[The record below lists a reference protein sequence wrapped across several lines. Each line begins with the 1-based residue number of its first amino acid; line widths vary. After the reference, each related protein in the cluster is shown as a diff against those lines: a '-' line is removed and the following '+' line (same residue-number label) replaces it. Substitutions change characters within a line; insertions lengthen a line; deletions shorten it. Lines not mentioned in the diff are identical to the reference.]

1 MSSHAH
7 TTTASSSNFQLIF
20 NNALK
25 AYEKRTK
32 KDLLAHPLTARLQ
45 ACDSPSAILSILQQQ
60 VHEFDQSTGSSDDRW
75 TKWLDPTVSVLYVFS
90 ATLGEGVGPVHLG
103 T

>member
-1 MSSHAH
+1 MSQTSSA
-7 TTTASSSNFQLIF
+7 TSPSSNFQLIF

-32 KDLLAHPLTARLQ
+32 KDLLSHPLAVQLQ

-60 VHEFDQSTGSSDDRW
+60 AREFDQSLTVDEKW
-75 TKWLDPTVSVLYVFS
+75 TKWLYAFS
-90 ATLGEGVGPVHLG
+90 ETLGGGIGLVSLKG
-103 T
+103 TKMA